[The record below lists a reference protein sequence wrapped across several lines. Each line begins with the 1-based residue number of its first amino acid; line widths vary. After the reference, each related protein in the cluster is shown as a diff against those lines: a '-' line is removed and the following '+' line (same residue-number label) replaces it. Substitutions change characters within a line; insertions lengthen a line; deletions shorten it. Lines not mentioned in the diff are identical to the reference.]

1 MRSPTGEAMAG
12 FSPCKAIGGV
22 KRPVAYSA
30 QAGGQAQ
37 VDTVLMPS
45 RDQLAEL
52 CRRWKV
58 VELAVFGSAARGDAG
73 PQSDVDLLVT
83 FEADADWSALD
94 IVDMRSELAALF
106 GRTVD
111 LVEERALRNP
121 YRKQSILRDKS
132 VVYAA

>member
-1 MRSPTGEAMAG
+1 M
-12 FSPCKAIGGV
+12 
-22 KRPVAYSA
+22 
-30 QAGGQAQ
+30 
-37 VDTVLMPS
+37 DTVLMPS